1 MSTHKQRSSRK
12 GLPSLVIR
20 HKLLSFF
27 LFFFIL
33 IPFFMSLFHHFK
45 PVPNGLSAKGAVHET
60 SSFEF
65 LYDLTYETEDG
76 TVEHEQE
83 IFDYVFKMIEEAEDF
98 VLLDMFLFNDDYDH
112 TNPDLGFPALSTELA
127 EALIQKRQSDPDV
140 SIVFITDPI
149 NTFYGS
155 YVPEPIEE
163 MTDAGIDVVFTDLE
177 PLRDSN
183 PVYSGF
189 SRTYLSWLGS
199 SDAAYLPNIFRSTGP
214 KVNAQSYVNLLHFKA
229 NHRKV
234 IMNEQEALITSGNPH
249 DASSY
254 HSNVAYVMQGD
265 FLNDLLDSE
274 RAVAEMSGF
283 DTTLF
288 DSFDIQTDYDES
300 DESYEVQLLTE
311 RRIKD
316 SILETIDQA
325 ESNDAIKIGMFY
337 LSDRDV
343 IEALYHA
350 EDRGV
355 SIQMILDINQDAFG
369 NEKIGIPNRP
379 VANELT
385 QGNSTIDVR
394 WYHTHGE
401 QYHAKFFLYETEETV
416 TMIGGSTNFTRRNM
430 DDYNLET
437 NVRITGQ
444 KGQPEMDEMLAY
456 FDRIWTNEDG
466 TYTVDYTE
474 HAESTQ
480 WKNWLY
486 RFQEW
491 SGMSTF

>member
-1 MSTHKQRSSRK
+1 MFTHKNRSSKK
-12 GLPSLVIR
+12 GLPSFLLR
-20 HKLLSFF
+20 HKLLSFV
-27 LFFFIL
+27 LFFFVL
-33 IPFFMSLFHHFK
+33 IPFFMSLFHYLK
-45 PVPNGLSAKGAVHET
+45 PVPSGISVQGDVHET
-60 SSFEF
+60 SGLEF

-76 TVEHEQE
+76 DVEHEQE
-83 IFDYVFKMIEEAEDF
+83 IFDYVFQMIEEAEDF

-112 TNPDLGFPALSTELA
+112 TNPELDFPTLSTDLA
-127 EALIQKRQSDPDV
+127 EALIQKRQTDPNV
-140 SIVFITDPI
+140 SIIFITDPI

-155 YVPEPIEE
+155 YIPEAIEH
-163 MTDAGIDVVFTDLE
+163 MTDAGIEVVFTDLD

-189 SRTYLSWLGS
+189 SRTYLSWFGS
-199 SDAAYLPNIFRSTGP
+199 SDAAYLPNVFRSTGP
-214 KVNAQSYVNLLHFKA
+214 KVNAQSYINLLHFKA

-234 IMNEQEALITSGNPH
+234 IMNEQEALITSANPH

-254 HSNVAYVMQGD
+254 HSNVAYVIQGA

-283 DTTLF
+283 DTSVF
-288 DSFDIQTDYDES
+288 DSFNVQSEYDES
-300 DESYEVQLLTE
+300 DESYAVQLLTE
-311 RRIKD
+311 RQIKNT
-316 SILETIDQA
+316 ILDYIDQA
-325 ESNDAIKIGMFY
+325 GSPDAIKIGMFY
-337 LSDRDV
+337 LSDRDI
-343 IEALYHA
+343 IESLYHA
-350 EDRGV
+350 EDRGI

-385 QGNSTIDVR
+385 QGDSTIAIR

-401 QYHAKFFLYETEETV
+401 QYHAKFFLYETEEDV
-416 TMIGGSTNFTRRNM
+416 TMIGGSTNFTRRNL

-437 NVRITGQ
+437 NVRISGQ
-444 KGQPEMDEMLAY
+444 KGQPETDKMLAY
-456 FDRIWTNEDG
+456 FDRIWENEDG
-466 TYTVDYTE
+466 IYTVDYTE
-474 HAESTQ
+474 HAESTP